1 MEARMRSAFLA
12 LAFLAAC
19 ATTPA
24 PAAPTGP
31 AAATSYL
38 AGTKWRRIDDENANP
53 HGATLEFTERGAS
66 GDTQCN
72 RWFSSATHDGETL
85 RFGNVGLTRRACQT
99 AMQADTERNLL
110 AVLEATRYAH
120 YDRDALVLLDE
131 QQHVIARFNSELPPL
146 EDGQ

>member
-19 ATTPA
+19 ATEPA
-24 PAAPTGP
+24 PSAPPPGT
-31 AAATSYL
+31 ATSYL

-66 GDTQCN
+66 GDTSCN
-72 RWFSSATHDGETL
+72 RWFSSATHEGEAL
-85 RFGNVGLTRRACQT
+85 RFGNVGVTRRACQT
-99 AMQADTERNLL
+99 GMQADTERNFL
-110 AVLEATRYAH
+110 AVLRATRYAH

-131 QQHVIARFNSELPPL
+131 NQQVIARFDSEMPAE
-146 EDGQ
+146 EDQQ